1 MQQIS
6 NQVMPGPND
15 ELPIKEMHFNANSE
29 TKYAAVSAS
38 IPFITSKNNNNNN
51 NDKTNI
57 SFTIVVMKK
66 NKSVE

>member
-1 MQQIS
+1 
-6 NQVMPGPND
+6 MPGPND

-38 IPFITSKNNNNNN
+38 IPFITSKNNNNN
-51 NDKTNI
+51 DKTNI